1 MDTRFEHLGYH
12 LDLYCPRTKKYEG
25 SITLSDEVVKTY
37 GDREKGYVGR
47 REESIVAVGRK
58 GMKEK
63 NFSGE
68 YITELVPLCGRLVG
82 DRFNTLR
89 DVHQKTIAM
98 RRH

>member
-25 SITLSDEVVKTY
+25 SITLSDHIVETY
-37 GDREKGYVGR
+37 EGREMGYVGR
-47 REESIVAVGRK
+47 KEEFIIAEGRK

-63 NFSGE
+63 VFSGD

-89 DVHQKTIAM
+89 DVHQKTITM

>member
-12 LDLYCPRTKKYEG
+12 LDLYCPRTGKYEG
-25 SITLSDEVVKTY
+25 SITVDDEP
-37 GDREKGYVGR
+37 GRERGYFGR
-47 REESIVAVGRK
+47 KKETLDAIGRK
-58 GMKEK
+58 GLKEK
-63 NFSGE
+63 KFSGE

-89 DVHQKTIAM
+89 DAHQKTMTM